1 MINRSMGEVLI
12 DGKLLKAL
20 QHAKGLRLLELYMG
34 GGTPDIMPFVNEL
47 GHVRTIK
54 VLDWLGQ
61 RVLYE
66 KQVTKRNQ
74 DWEKLHQTAGSI

>member
-1 MINRSMGEVLI
+1 MINKSMGEVLI

-47 GHVRTIK
+47 GHIRTIK
-54 VLDWLGQ
+54 VFSWLRQ
-61 RVLYE
+61 HVLYE

-74 DWEKLHQTAGSI
+74 DWEKLHQAAGSI